1 MHRFDSF
8 EYLTLTS
15 SQTKFNLKS
24 IKMKVVLC
32 LEMENKIPGLS
43 FFNYDANISDYYGN
57 SSSFSFSLSDVDFSV
72 WRH

>member
-1 MHRFDSF
+1 
-8 EYLTLTS
+8 
-15 SQTKFNLKS
+15 
-24 IKMKVVLC
+24 MKVVLC

-72 WRH
+72 